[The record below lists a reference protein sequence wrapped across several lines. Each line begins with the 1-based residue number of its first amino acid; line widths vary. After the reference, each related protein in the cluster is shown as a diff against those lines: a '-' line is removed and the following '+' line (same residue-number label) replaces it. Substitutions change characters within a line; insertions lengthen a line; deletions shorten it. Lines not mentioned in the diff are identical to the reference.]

1 MNAEFEYPGAANQGA
16 ANQGAA
22 NEGAANHT
30 APPAKKSKLIWILP
44 IGCLGILLCCGGGGF
59 GVFYFFGGI
68 VTGAI
73 EQVGVAVDTVEN
85 STEVQAKIG
94 TPVKC
99 VPTGEQRQQQDGE
112 NVEITQILSVE
123 GPEGKGEGEVV
134 IVFDA
139 ETFKWSTKSIKVT
152 IDGETINLSDEGD
165 FSLDIDDS
173 GE

>member
-1 MNAEFEYPGAANQGA
+1 M
-16 ANQGAA
+16 
-22 NEGAANHT
+22 
-30 APPAKKSKLIWILP
+30 
-44 IGCLGILLCCGGGGF
+44 
-59 GVFYFFGGI
+59 
-68 VTGAI
+68 TGAI

-173 GE
+173 GRISASRKNSRSMGWVGGLRRRARWRRCRSVM

>member
-1 MNAEFEYPGAANQGA
+1 M
-16 ANQGAA
+16 
-22 NEGAANHT
+22 
-30 APPAKKSKLIWILP
+30 
-44 IGCLGILLCCGGGGF
+44 
-59 GVFYFFGGI
+59 
-68 VTGAI
+68 
-73 EQVGVAVDTVEN
+73 
-85 STEVQAKIG
+85 
-94 TPVKC
+94 KC